1 MNQEELFAFRDGIE
15 NLLARHAS
23 LLGNEPDMLKR
34 EFSVDS
40 TEKMK
45 ALLDEM
51 RVEGRLLKLG
61 IVGRV
66 KAGKS
71 SLLNALIF
79 NGQDILPKASTPMT
93 AALTQLSYGET
104 LSAEVEFFTE
114 EDIRR
119 IKAEHDRYVDEF
131 NRLKSEKFEEL
142 KNKRVGRQEKGI
154 RQSLVSKIKDKV
166 QEKTLSSEEK
176 MELEDKAAKNA
187 KRELHE
193 NPVLEA
199 SFDQYE
205 RIKKSGINNPQQKT
219 ATLNAGTI
227 DELSGILAD
236 YVGSEGSYMPF
247 TKSVEIHYPAE
258 ELKDLLIIDTPGI
271 NDPVQSR
278 EERTRELLKN
288 CDAIFIVSP
297 SGQFLSNEDTKLLD
311 RIVAKEGINHIYFV
325 ASKIDDLLFG
335 SEKDAAQGNLK
346 VALENI
352 MRKLKK
358 ELSGAIKNLVDNVG
372 GMESLKELA
381 DENKAQLTYSS
392 GISQSLLLNFDK
404 KELWDDTAVTVWN
417 NLKEY
422 YRSYFSDQDRVTSM
436 SALEMLANILSIRN
450 IIHGVRENKNT
461 ILESK
466 EADFIKKKSE
476 NILKFRDELLK
487 NAKEQVSKINE
498 TDIDELKKQQKNIAK
513 IKEKATIA
521 ITEDYAEILEDLKIK
536 LKDELEKTVDD
547 PFKELKKTVTN
558 ADEKKEESYTVKV
571 EKKGLRAWFARK
583 LDWGGYDYEERNREY
598 TQLNAGAIY
607 EELKDLTAF
616 LETCVIDKK
625 DEFMTAWRKNL
636 YGRMF
641 NTLRKK
647 VDDDDIDLDIVRK
660 VFRQL
665 VNSIDFPELSYSG
678 EIPES
683 LRRSERL
690 RDSARDEYLAACEEY
705 TSNLKRRVKKDV
717 RSFIDNLI
725 NQLGTKDPAGELFKG
740 YEKQMEELENMINN
754 KAVTLAEFKKLTDGL
769 AKL

>member
-79 NGQDILPKASTPMT
+79 NGQDILPKAATPMT

-114 EDIRR
+114 EDISR
-119 IKAEHDRYVDEF
+119 IKAEHDKYVDEF

-142 KNKRVGRQEKGI
+142 KNKRLSKQEKGI

-176 MELEDKAAKNA
+176 TEIEDKAAKNA

-205 RIKKSGINNPQQKT
+205 RIKKSGINYPQQKT

-297 SGQFLSNEDTKLLD
+297 SGQFLSSEDTKLLD

-335 SEKDAAQGNLK
+335 SEKDAAQGDLK
-346 VALENI
+346 VALGNI
-352 MRKLKK
+352 MGKLKK

-513 IKEKATIA
+513 IKEKASLA

-547 PFKELKKTVTN
+547 PFKELKKTVKN
-558 ADEKKEESYTVKV
+558 ADEEKEDYRIVSDSKWYNPFSWGSSHKEYYSYN
-571 EKKGLRAWFARK
+571 E
-583 LDWGGYDYEERNREY
+583 
-598 TQLNAGAIY
+598 LNAGAIY
-607 EELKDLTAF
+607 EELKELTDF
-616 LETCVIDKK
+616 LETCVIEKK
-625 DEFMTAWRKNL
+625 DEFMRAWRKNL

-647 VDDDDIDLDIVRK
+647 VDDDDIDLDIVRN

-690 RDSARDEYLAACEEY
+690 RYSARDEYLAACEEY